1 MWKNGV
7 VATFL
12 HGMDGRQ
19 STRDSL
25 YTEKMG
31 FSFWKSHIGK
41 WVKGKGNEMKDSP
54 VLFYYKPI
62 YLYKSFKSWNPF
74 FEHRNCH
81 YCRSPFVK
89 KIRWWLMMI
98 TRCWRCRLHKCP
110 RKFLAKWE
118 GEAWFFSE
126 RSAGRK
132 ADAQNLT
139 NTLLCTCHITG
150 QSISQ

>member
-1 MWKNGV
+1 MEWMAVNLLVIVCIPKTWVSVFG
-7 VATFL
+7 
-12 HGMDGRQ
+12 
-19 STRDSL
+19 S
-25 YTEKMG
+25 G
-31 FSFWKSHIGK
+31 FKLKEMKRRTALFYFTLNPFIYIGK
-41 WVKGKGNEMKDSP
+41 SSKN
-54 VLFYYKPI
+54 
-62 YLYKSFKSWNPF
+62 WNPF

-89 KIRWWLMMI
+89 KLRWWLMMI
-98 TRCWRCRLHKCP
+98 MQCWRCRLHKCP

-118 GEAWFFSE
+118 GEAWFSSE